1 MIRFTF
7 LVLFALAACKDET
20 LSGYGA
26 AAAVWHLASI
36 DGTDIAPSV
45 LLSFPS
51 QGEIA
56 GQGPCNSYSATQTAP
71 YSWFAV
77 DEFRSTKAAC
87 PDLSLENDYFAA
99 LKSMTISEISGG
111 TLILSNDAKRTMTF
125 TAQ

>member
-7 LVLFALAACKDET
+7 LALLALAACKDET

-26 AAAVWHLASI
+26 AETVWHLTSI
-36 DGTDIAPSV
+36 DGADIAPSV
-45 LLSFPS
+45 LLTFPS
-51 QGEIA
+51 QGEIG

-71 YSWFAV
+71 YPWFAV
-77 DEFRSTKAAC
+77 GDFRSTKTAC
-87 PDLSLENDYFAA
+87 PDISFENDYFTA